1 MIKLTNIHFRREGK
15 AILQDVN
22 LTIRDGEQWMLLGRN
37 GCGKTTLL
45 ELMTGY
51 QFPSSGTVEVLGYK
65 YGEVDL
71 REVRKEI
78 GYIGQTLLEKMNL
91 SDPVWEAVATG
102 EYAFLRFYQ
111 HIPEEVVEKARRILE
126 LLDIAH
132 LWERP
137 LGVISQGERKKV
149 LLARAMMASPK
160 LLILD
165 EPCAG
170 LDIYEREKLL
180 KGINEFASQ
189 GVQMVYVTHHL
200 EEIIPMFTHVALIES
215 GEVVAAGP
223 KRDVLTNELLERT
236 FDVKLQVEWFEERPW
251 ARVL

>member
-1 MIKLTNIHFRREGK
+1 MIKLTNIHFRRENNH
-15 AILQDVN
+15 ILKDVN
-22 LTIRDGEQWMLLGRN
+22 LHMNDGEQWIMLGRN
-37 GCGKTTLL
+37 GSGKTTLL

-51 QFPSSGTVEVLGYK
+51 QFPSSGSVEVLGYK
-65 YGEVDL
+65 YGSVDL

-111 HIPEEVVEKARRILE
+111 EIPEEVKEKAKKFLE
-126 LLDIAH
+126 TLDIVD
-132 LWERP
+132 LWDRP

-149 LLARAMMASPK
+149 LLARSMMSSPK

-170 LDIYEREKLL
+170 LDLFEREKLL
-180 KGINEFASQ
+180 KGIDQFARQ

-200 EEIIPMFTHVALIES
+200 EEIIPMFTHVALIE
-215 GEVVAAGP
+215 GGQLVAAGP
-223 KRDVLTNELLERT
+223 KHEVLTNELLERT
-236 FDVKLQVEWFEERPW
+236 FDVKLQVEWFEDRPW
-251 ARVL
+251 ARVY